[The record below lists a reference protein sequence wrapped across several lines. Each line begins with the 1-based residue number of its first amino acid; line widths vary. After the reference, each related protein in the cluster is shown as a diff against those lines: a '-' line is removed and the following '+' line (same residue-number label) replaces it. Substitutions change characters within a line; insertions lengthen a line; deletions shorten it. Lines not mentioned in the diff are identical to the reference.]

1 MDTLEALGEEISGMA
16 RCPYDAKHANVALF
30 AGKIKLNLY
39 FWIENRHFTLLHVM
53 FFGLTWEKLR
63 RE

>member
-30 AGKIKLNLY
+30 AGELQSILILNSGNSKVKHNP
-39 FWIENRHFTLLHVM
+39 FCDT
-53 FFGLTWEKLR
+53 G
-63 RE
+63 